1 MSYYIVAMYIFEL
14 CMSVI
19 KLSCFNT
26 HTTACT
32 NDFVT
37 MNINPSASTPTS
49 LFQNS
54 QNTTIRT
61 CSVQYN
67 IAYVIKNKY
76 LSPMEI
82 VHQSILIKGLYN
94 LPCPVDQIAIQSY
107 TLRTS
112 DGMSTVV
119 LNKRVDFSKLQ

>member
-1 MSYYIVAMYIFEL
+1 
-14 CMSVI
+14 MSVVI
-19 KLSCFNT
+19 SKLSCFNT
-26 HTTACT
+26 HTTGCT

-37 MNINPSASTPTS
+37 MNVDSSAFTPTC

-54 QNTTIRT
+54 QNITIRT

-76 LSPMEI
+76 LSPMET

-94 LPCPVDQIAIQSY
+94 LPCPVDRIAIY
-107 TLRTS
+107 ML
-112 DGMSTVV
+112 
-119 LNKRVDFSKLQ
+119 